1 MNKLFSYLVL
11 IFVLSSFTTKNSFFE
26 TNYVKE
32 IPFNFDY
39 GVPIIKA
46 SINDIEYNFLFDTGM
61 PTTLSEIIVKELTLK
76 SKSSVMGSD
85 VNGNSQQES
94 YVMVNEIIVGG
105 ISFKQ
110 VKTLSTDL
118 KSGFEIGCLNLDG
131 VIGNNLI
138 KDAIWEIDYEKK
150 VIRLTDNIVNFKIPD
165 DADVIKFKTNAKKGY
180 YSPNIEIAI
189 NNKSRKDVK
198 FDTGSN
204 KGINLPFDYYSS
216 VLDVNKSVEYY
227 GQASA
232 ALYGKGENKKYLDS
246 KVESIKIG
254 DLQLQNQ
261 IVTFDE
267 NYPTVGNKLFEN
279 FKIFISYVEN
289 KIYMVK
295 QKEYTNTI
303 LENFGFQTAVI
314 NKKAIVS
321 IIYKNSNA
329 EKKGLQIGDEIITVN
344 DLNFPELISKDA
356 CDFLLNNP
364 IKKMNSI
371 NIVFSRNGN
380 KQTLQLEKVILIN

>member
-1 MNKLFSYLVL
+1 MNKQFTYIVF
-11 IFVLSSFTTKNSFFE
+11 IFVLSSFTTKKELFE
-26 TNYVKE
+26 TNYIKE

-39 GVPIIKA
+39 GVPIIKS
-46 SINDIEYNFLFDTGM
+46 SINGREYNFLFDTGM
-61 PTTLSEIIVKELTLK
+61 TTTLSESIVKELNLK
-76 SKSSVMGSD
+76 SISSVMGSD
-85 VNGNSQQES
+85 VNDNRQQES

-138 KDAIWEIDYEKK
+138 KNAIWEIDYEKK
-150 VIRLTDNIVNFKIPD
+150 VIRLTDNIDNFKIPEN
-165 DADVIKFKTNAKKGY
+165 ADIIKFKTNEKKGY
-180 YSPNIEIAI
+180 YSPSIEIAI
-189 NNKSRKDVK
+189 NKKSRKDVK

-204 KGINLPFDYYSS
+204 GGIKLPLAYYSS

-232 ALYGKGENKKYLDS
+232 ALYGKGENKTYVDS

-279 FKIFISYVEN
+279 FKIVISYDDH
-289 KIYMVK
+289 KIYIIK
-295 QKEYTNTI
+295 QKEYTSTI
-303 LENFGFQTAVI
+303 LENFGFQTAVVDQ
-314 NKKAIVS
+314 KVIVS

-329 EKKGLQIGDEIITVN
+329 EKKGLQLGDEIITVN

-356 CDFLLNNP
+356 CDVLFNNP
-364 IKKMNSI
+364 IKKMDSI
-371 NIVFSRNGN
+371 NILISRNGN
-380 KQTLQLEKVILIN
+380 EHSLQLEKEILIN

>member
-289 KIYMVK
+289 KISMVK